1 MHAGIDGRRFRFTS
15 MKRSL
20 WSELQRRQVPKAAA
34 GYAVVAWLLL
44 QVADVTFGPL
54 GIPAWVSRVLV
65 VASIL
70 GFPLVVTLAWFFDLT
85 RSGIAREG
93 EAADGAR
100 HRRSILVIA
109 VNLGLAM
116 VLVTAY
122 LLAPRLA
129 GQDDGTVKTVAV
141 FQFDN
146 LSGDDELDDLAAR
159 VSDELRRRLGPIA
172 GLRVIARESI
182 RSPVLAGLSRA
193 DVAQRLGAT
202 HAVRGSL
209 RRTGNNLW
217 VQLSLER
224 MATGEQLWSAQFERP
239 PERLLEVQTQVTE
252 AVSLALVKHLT
263 DEQRAQLR
271 KQPTDN
277 EQAWALYQRA
287 VRWTDEW
294 TVAAAETAIRQLEEA
309 TRLDPDF
316 ALAYAALSDA
326 YWGPL
331 QMAQLPVKDAL
342 PRFRVAV
349 DKALTIDP
357 NLSDAWASAG
367 VIAGQIDWNAEK
379 SLSLGRR
386 AVELDPNSVLAWTN
400 LSQYYMVFDPGNPE
414 ARKVIDTLVKL
425 NPVAPWLVAYPAAL
439 AVNAYQSLRQPE
451 LLDEALATLAPAKL
465 LGPELWVLHNQE
477 CRALRWQGRFA
488 EAIAACQRA
497 VEYSGGS
504 LENHP
509 YLAVAYAVADE
520 PKPALEILHQ
530 LEQEAQGRYLPPFWF
545 AFIHAAL
552 GNRAEC
558 LAAVERGLQR
568 RDWYMVWELD
578 EPVFDF
584 VRDDPRFQV
593 VYREL
598 GIRQPAIAAKAS
610 VDH

>member
-1 MHAGIDGRRFRFTS
+1 MHTGNAGRTFRIAN
-15 MKRSL
+15 MKSSL

-54 GIPAWVSRVLV
+54 GIPGWVSRVLV

-70 GFPLVVTLAWFFDLT
+70 GFPLVVALAWFFDLT
-85 RSGIAREG
+85 RSGVAREG
-93 EAADGAR
+93 EVANAAR
-100 HRRSILVIA
+100 PRRSILVIA
-109 VNLGLAM
+109 VSLGVA
-116 VLVTAY
+116 VVAVTSY

-129 GQDDGTVKTVAV
+129 GQDDGTVKTVVV

-146 LSGDDELDDLAAR
+146 LSGDDELDDLAVR
-159 VSDELRRRLGPIA
+159 VSDELRRRLGPID
-172 GLRVIARESI
+172 GLRVIARESV
-182 RSPVLAGLSRA
+182 RSPILAGLSSA

-209 RRTGNNLW
+209 RRAGANLW
-217 VQLSLER
+217 IQLSLER
-224 MATGEQLWSAQFERP
+224 MATGEQLWSTQFERP
-239 PERLLEVQTQVTE
+239 ADRVLDLQSQATE
-252 AVSLALVKHLT
+252 AVGLTLGKHLT
-263 DEQRAQLR
+263 DEQRAQLH

-331 QMAQLPVKDAL
+331 QMAQLPVKESL
-342 PRFRVAV
+342 PKFRSAI

-367 VIAGQIDWNAEK
+367 IIAGQIDWNPGK

-386 AVELDPNSVLAWTN
+386 AVEIDPNSVLAWTN

-425 NPVAPWLVAYPAAL
+425 NPVAPWLAAYPAAL
-439 AVNAYQSLRQPE
+439 AVNAYQTMRQPE
-451 LLDEALATLAPAKL
+451 LLDEALATLAPAKQ

-477 CRALRWQGRFA
+477 CRALRWQGHFA

-497 VEYSGGS
+497 VKYSQGS
-504 LENHP
+504 LENDP
-509 YLAVAYAVADE
+509 YLAVAFAVANKRE
-520 PKPALEILHQ
+520 PALEILHK
-530 LEQEAQGRYLPPFWF
+530 LEQEAQRRYLPPFWF

-558 LAAVERGLQR
+558 LAAVERGLQE

-598 GIRQPAIAAKAS
+598 GIRQPAIAGKTL
-610 VDH
+610 VGN

>member
-1 MHAGIDGRRFRFTS
+1 MAVGRRRFRFAS
-15 MKRSL
+15 MKNTL

-54 GIPAWVSRVLV
+54 GIPGWVNRVLV

-85 RSGIAREG
+85 RSGVAREG
-93 EAADGAR
+93 EVVERAGP
-100 HRRSILVIA
+100 RRAILVIA
-109 VNLGLAM
+109 LSLGAA
-116 VLVTAY
+116 VVVVTAY

-146 LSGDDELDDLAAR
+146 LSGDEKLDDLAVR
-159 VSDELRRRLGPIA
+159 VSDELRRRLGPID
-172 GLRVIARESI
+172 GLRVIARESV

-209 RRTGNNLW
+209 RRAGSNLW
-217 VQLSLER
+217 VELSLER
-224 MATGEQLWSAQFERP
+224 MATGEQLWSAQFERSAD
-239 PERLLEVQTQVTE
+239 RLLDLQSHATE
-252 AVSLALVKHLT
+252 TVSLALVKHLT

-309 TRLDPDF
+309 IRLDPDF

-326 YWGPL
+326 YWGPF
-331 QMAQLPVKDAL
+331 QMAQLPVKESL
-342 PRFRVAV
+342 PRFRGAV
-349 DKALTIDP
+349 DKALAIDP

-367 VIAGQIDWNAEK
+367 VIAGQIDWNADK

-414 ARKVIDTLVKL
+414 ARKVIDVLVKL
-425 NPVAPWLVAYPAAL
+425 NPVAPWLAGYPAAL
-439 AVNAYQSLRQPE
+439 AVNAYQTLRQPE
-451 LLDEALATLAPAKL
+451 LLDEALATLGPAKQ

-477 CRALRWQGRFA
+477 CRALRWQRRFA

-504 LENHP
+504 LENDP
-509 YLAVAYAVADE
+509 YLAVAYAVANE
-520 PKPALEILHQ
+520 REAALAILHR
-530 LEQEAQGRYLPPFWF
+530 LEQEAQRRYLPPFWF

-552 GNRAEC
+552 GNREEC
-558 LAAVERGLQR
+558 LAAVERGLQV
-568 RDWYMVWELD
+568 RDWLLVWELD

-584 VRDDPRFQV
+584 VQDDPRFQV

-598 GIRQPAIAAKAS
+598 DIRRPAIAGPAS
-610 VDH
+610 VGN